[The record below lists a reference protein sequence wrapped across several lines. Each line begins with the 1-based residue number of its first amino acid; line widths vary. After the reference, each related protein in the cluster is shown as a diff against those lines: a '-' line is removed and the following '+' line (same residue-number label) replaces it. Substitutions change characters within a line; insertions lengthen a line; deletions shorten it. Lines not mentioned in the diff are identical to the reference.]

1 MKQMKPGI
9 ILLALL
15 LAAMAMMPVV
25 SAADTAK
32 PSRVSEP
39 VNGAVYV
46 PDHILPPEYFKNA
59 KPAEPLPES
68 QMITMVFS
76 AKSLTWTGE
85 NTKSE
90 IEIPSRY
97 LNPDTGFTRS
107 KDNPS
112 RYIDPA
118 LDAGDPVV
126 LVRMPRSMFDRFVAQ
141 SGGKSLVLPTQQFA
155 RQYANLADMEAHLK
169 TNGTSLEVS
178 PGEND
183 SIEVTAAQTR
193 IRSGI
198 PGVMPTPSVPG
209 LSKAA
214 IPSAVAATT
223 VYGEWAFFNRKNT
236 GTSYN
241 YLIGQITP
249 DYWYESGRNDHFYI
263 PQEREIYLN
272 DHQDAIEI
280 IVNYQDNALT
290 NGRGGIVTLFP
301 AIYDNHAAYP
311 TPLPSWE
318 SSGAGIIT
326 LPATTFPHA
335 YGYHVQIYNGKY
347 YITFEDMNTLGW
359 YAQYVYNDQDNPST
373 TFTDIY
379 GSSEYVQEN
388 SPISDQFVAW
398 TYPVIDEWA
407 RESATGTWRK
417 PVDVWQ
423 NIGQSADVAFVH
435 IAWNM
440 DSAGNLITQS
450 FAEYR
455 WA

>member
-1 MKQMKPGI
+1 MKPMKPGVL
-9 ILLALL
+9 LLALL
-15 LAAMAMMPVV
+15 LAAMAIVPVV
-25 SAADTAK
+25 SAGYTSTTS
-32 PSRVSEP
+32 PVSGP

-46 PDHILPPEYFKNA
+46 PDHVLPPEYFKDA
-59 KPAEPLPES
+59 KPAEPVPES
-68 QMITMVFS
+68 RMITMVFS
-76 AKSLTWTGE
+76 EKSLSRTGK
-85 NTKSE
+85 NTKSV

-97 LNPDTGFTRS
+97 LDPDTGFTRT

-118 LDAGDPVV
+118 LNAGDPVV
-126 LVRMPRSMFDRFVAQ
+126 LVRMPRSMFDRFVDG
-141 SGGKSLVLPTQQFA
+141 SEGKSLVLPAQQFA
-155 RQYANLADMEAHLK
+155 RHYANLADMEAHLK
-169 TNGTSLEVS
+169 LNGASLEVY

-183 SIEVTAAQTR
+183 SIGATAAQAGV
-193 IRSGI
+193 RSGI
-198 PGVMPTPSVPG
+198 PAVLPTPPVTG
-209 LSKAA
+209 LTAS
-214 IPSAVAATT
+214 PSAVAATT

-272 DHQDAIEI
+272 NHQDAIEI
-280 IVNYQDNALT
+280 VVNYQDNALT
-290 NGRGGIVTLFP
+290 GGRGGIVTLFP

-311 TPLPSWE
+311 TPITSWE

-347 YITFEDMNTLGW
+347 YITFEDMNTLAW

-407 RESATGTWRK
+407 RESVTGTWRK

-423 NIGQSADVAFVH
+423 NIGQSANVAFVH

-450 FAEYR
+450 FADYR